1 MGQFNAS
8 AERPELA
15 RLGHVALETPD
26 LDATVRFFREVIGL
40 HETDRTE
47 ETVFLR
53 SMFDTEHHTL
63 SLTEAGE
70 SGVDHIGWRAQEP
83 EHIDLYARDLES
95 EGIEVTRVPEGEE
108 RGQGSAIRFDAPN
121 GHPFEIYYDIDK
133 PDVSKAKQ
141 SRLKARQ
148 ISGDKLVRGAPR
160 RLDHVHLRDR
170 SGAEATEWLEEHL
183 GFQVNEYYKNKGK
196 RWGTWLSVTPLP
208 HDLALST
215 YGESGDEQEPAEQLH
230 HIAYR
235 VETAQDLFAAAD
247 RLRENGFELDAGPGQ
262 HAITEGKYLYM
273 REPASNIRLELYTG
287 GYLIFDP
294 DWEPIE
300 WTDEDIGVAGDH
312 QWIGELDERM
322 ESTLE
327 Y

>member
-1 MGQFNAS
+1 MGQFNS
-8 AERPELA
+8 IPERPELA

-26 LDATVRFFREVIGL
+26 LESSLRFFRDAIGL
-40 HETDRTE
+40 HETERTDD
-47 ETVFLR
+47 TAFLR
-53 SMFDTEHHTL
+53 SVYDTEHHTL
-63 SLTEAGE
+63 SLREAE
-70 SGVDHIGWRAQEP
+70 ASGVDHIGWRAQEP
-83 EHIDLYARDLES
+83 EHVELFADRLEG
-95 EGIEVTRVPEGEE
+95 EGIDVSQVDTDEE
-108 RGQGSAIRFDAPN
+108 PGQGDGIRFDAPN
-121 GHPFEIYYDIDK
+121 GHPFEIYYDVEK
-133 PDVSKAKQ
+133 PDPPEDKR
-141 SRLKARQ
+141 SRLKARR
-148 ISGDKLVRGAPR
+148 ISGDEIPRGAPTR
-160 RLDHVHLRDR
+160 IDHVHLRDR
-170 SGAEATEWLEEHL
+170 NGAAATVWLEEHL
-183 GFQVNEYYKNKGK
+183 GFQVNEYYRNAGK

-215 YGESGDEQEPAEQLH
+215 HEETGESDEMPEQFH

-235 VETAQDLFAAAD
+235 VETERDLFTAAD
-247 RLRENGFELDAGPGQ
+247 RLREHGFDLDAGPGQ

-273 REPASNIRLELYTG
+273 RDPVSDIRVELYTG

-322 ESTLE
+322 KPTVS